1 MVLGVALGVAFLSE
15 ALVVPE
21 VALEVVGFG
30 EVLKV
35 DSLLVRVGRVKIITT
50 WSVLKKMAWVEQKDA
65 DGAGLPGF
73 LDGGMEKVHHGVE
86 V

>member
-1 MVLGVALGVAFLSE
+1 M
-15 ALVVPE
+15 
-21 VALEVVGFG
+21 
-30 EVLKV
+30 
-35 DSLLVRVGRVKIITT
+35 KIITT